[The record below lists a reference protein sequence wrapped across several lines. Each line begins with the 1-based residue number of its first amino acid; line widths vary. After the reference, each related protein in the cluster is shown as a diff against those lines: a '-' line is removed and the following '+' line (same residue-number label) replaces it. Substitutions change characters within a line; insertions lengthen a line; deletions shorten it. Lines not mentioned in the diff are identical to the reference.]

1 MAEIMDQEF
10 YYFICLYILYMSAEH
25 NIILQ
30 CKQMFNKISKGKN
43 YVWFINAVHKI
54 TFGILVK
61 YVE

>member
-1 MAEIMDQEF
+1 
-10 YYFICLYILYMSAEH
+10 MSAEH